1 MSGTDPLAIP
11 GIPSLRLQ
19 QLQALFSKQPALDAV
34 WLFGSRAMG
43 RHHNGSDIDLCLE
56 GTGLNHQGRLRLM
69 AEVDELLMPWS
80 VDLVLRHELPAELE
94 AHLQRV
100 GRCIWRANSTPSVLG
115 LGWRLDAGAP

>member
-1 MSGTDPLAIP
+1 MRVYVCVCVCAGYVMD
-11 GIPSLRLQ
+11 
-19 QLQALFSKQPALDAV
+19 
-34 WLFGSRAMG
+34 
-43 RHHNGSDIDLCLE
+43 
-56 GTGLNHQGRLRLM
+56 
-69 AEVDELLMPWS
+69 S